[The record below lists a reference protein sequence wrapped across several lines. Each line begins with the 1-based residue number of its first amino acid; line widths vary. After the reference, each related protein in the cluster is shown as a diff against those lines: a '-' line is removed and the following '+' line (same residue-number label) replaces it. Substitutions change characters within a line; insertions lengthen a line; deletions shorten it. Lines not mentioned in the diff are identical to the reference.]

1 MQISKRKAQ
10 IIFGT
15 LLLLF
20 FVFTVDFRVSI
31 FRSVYIAYAVALL
44 AIFLIFRGANVRL
57 LGKVPILVA
66 LWMVSIIWVLTT
78 GNASYIIKYALGV
91 LLLYCFSQRKE
102 AGLYLVQGLAII
114 GLIFSVATF
123 VFYFFPE
130 IKSFDL

>member
-44 AIFLIFRGANVRL
+44 AIFLIFRGANVR
-57 LGKVPILVA
+57 
-66 LWMVSIIWVLTT
+66 TT
-78 GNASYIIKYALGV
+78 WKGSNFSCTMDGINYMGANNWKCQ
-91 LLLYCFSQRKE
+91 LYN
-102 AGLYLVQGLAII
+102 
-114 GLIFSVATF
+114 
-123 VFYFFPE
+123 
-130 IKSFDL
+130 